1 MGVLADGSIKR
12 MVNSKTVNVPDITE
26 FLPYFCTILRHFQL
40 SGKSLTLLNEAL
52 EILELK
58 TIHIL
63 TFCPTNMNYLL
74 QAFSVCDILTTAD
87 IKKEQ

>member
-12 MVNSKTVNVPDITE
+12 MVNSKTVNVPDITILAQ
-26 FLPYFCTILRHFQL
+26 FLHHLRHFQL
-40 SGKSLTLLNEAL
+40 RGTSLALLNEAL

-58 TIHIL
+58 TIHIM
-63 TFCPTNMNYLL
+63 TFCTTSMNYLL
-74 QAFSVCDILTTAD
+74 QTFSVCDILTTAD